1 MRFGSYSAKVVW
13 VLSAAILTMCVA
25 AWMGIA
31 IFHNGSGGKLI
42 DSSCKKTPYPEVCVS
57 ALQSYEGANSKNLAH
72 ITVKA
77 SLHRAQK
84 AYSSTLKAA
93 SEFPELMAF
102 EDCIGLFVDVVDHVN
117 RSMAEVPGLDVN
129 PSKAQIANAKTWI
142 SAALTDVETCLD
154 GFRETTG
161 TVMAKVED
169 HCQSLTRSLS
179 NALYVFQLYFPD
191 NDNVSGFSG
200 SPLFNNPHPGS
211 GFSGRP
217 VLINPNPHPG
227 SGFSFPPWMS
237 RTDRRLLQVPALAL
251 HVNAT
256 VAQDGSGQYKTI
268 GEALMHVPSH
278 GSERY
283 VIYVKAGVYEENVL
297 LYKEKTN
304 VMLLGDGRDR
314 TIVASSKNV
323 KDGYTTFASATF
335 GASGKGFIARDMTF
349 ANFAGPRKN
358 QAVALRVGA
367 DLSAFYRCNFI
378 GFQNTLY
385 VHSLRQFYRE
395 CNIYGTVDFIL
406 GNAAA
411 IFQNCTII
419 VRAPMANQ
427 TNTITAQG
435 RNDPNQNTG
444 FSIQNCSIVAS
455 TDRVPVRSAYLGKPW
470 KLFSRTV
477 IIQSF
482 LGDVIHPAGWLE
494 WSEDYGLER
503 VYYGEYMNSG
513 PGSKVD
519 GRVGWGGYRV
529 IKRVEEV
536 NIFSVD
542 NFISGAT
549 WLPSSGIPFDH
560 EL

>member
-1 MRFGSYSAKVVW
+1 MRYSASQVVW
-13 VLSAAILTMCVA
+13 VLSAAILTMSVA

-42 DSSCKKTPYPEVCVS
+42 DSSCKKTPYPEACVS
-57 ALQSYEGANSKNLAH
+57 AMQSYEGANSTNLAH

-77 SLHRAQK
+77 SLHRAQE

-102 EDCIGLFVDVVDHVN
+102 EDCIDLFIDAVEHAN

-179 NALYVFQLYFPD
+179 NALYVFELYFPD
-191 NDNVSGFSG
+191 NDSLP
-200 SPLFNNPHPGS
+200 SPWFRRPLLNNPHPH
-211 GFSGRP
+211 P
-217 VLINPNPHPG
+217 DPG

-251 HVNAT
+251 HVNVT
-256 VAQDGSGQYKTI
+256 VAQDDSGQYKTI

-283 VIYVKAGVYEENVL
+283 VVYVKAGVYEENVL
-297 LYKEKTN
+297 LYREKTN

-335 GASGKGFIARDMTF
+335 G
-349 ANFAGPRKN
+349 
-358 QAVALRVGA
+358 
-367 DLSAFYRCNFI
+367 
-378 GFQNTLY
+378 
-385 VHSLRQFYRE
+385 
-395 CNIYGTVDFIL
+395 
-406 GNAAA
+406 
-411 IFQNCTII
+411 IF
-419 VRAPMANQ
+419 
-427 TNTITAQG
+427 
-435 RNDPNQNTG
+435 
-444 FSIQNCSIVAS
+444 
-455 TDRVPVRSAYLGKPW
+455 L
-470 KLFSRTV
+470 L
-477 IIQSF
+477 SF
-482 LGDVIHPAGWLE
+482 LI
-494 WSEDYGLER
+494 
-503 VYYGEYMNSG
+503 
-513 PGSKVD
+513 
-519 GRVGWGGYRV
+519 
-529 IKRVEEV
+529 
-536 NIFSVD
+536 
-542 NFISGAT
+542 
-549 WLPSSGIPFDH
+549 
-560 EL
+560 